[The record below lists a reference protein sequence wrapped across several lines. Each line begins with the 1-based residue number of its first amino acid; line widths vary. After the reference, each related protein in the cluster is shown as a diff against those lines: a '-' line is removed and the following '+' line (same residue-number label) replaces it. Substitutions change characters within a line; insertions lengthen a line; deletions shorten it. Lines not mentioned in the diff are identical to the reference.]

1 MAIKVA
7 INGFGRIGRLVARAL
22 LERTDHDFE
31 LVAINDLGDAKSN
44 ALLFKRDS
52 VHGNW
57 KGDVSVEGDT
67 MIVDGHRIKVTAERD
82 PANLPHAEL
91 GVVIALECTGFFA
104 DKAKASAHLT
114 AGAKRVVISAPATGV
129 DKTIVFGVNHD
140 ALTADDIVI
149 SNASCTTNCL
159 APLAKVL
166 HEAVGIES
174 GFMTT
179 IHSYTNDQNTLDQ
192 LHKDMRRARAA
203 ALSMIPTTTGAA
215 RAVGEVL
222 PELKGKL
229 DGSSVRVPTPNVS
242 VVDLKFIAKRET
254 TKDEINGLLKTAS
267 ENGPLKGVLGY
278 SDEPLVSI
286 DYNGDPRSSTVDS
299 LETAVIDGKLVRVLS
314 WYDNEWG
321 FSNRMIDTSKV
332 VAGLI

>member
-1 MAIKVA
+1 MATKVA
-7 INGFGRIGRLVARAL
+7 INGFGRIGRLVARAIL
-22 LERTDHDFE
+22 SRTDHDLE
-31 LVAINDLGDAKSN
+31 LVSINDLGDAKSN

-57 KGDVSVEGDT
+57 AGEVSVDGDALV
-67 MIVDGHRIKVTAERD
+67 IDGKRIAVTAERD
-82 PANLPHAEL
+82 PAKLPHAAQ
-91 GVVIALECTGFFA
+91 GVDIALECTGIFA

-129 DKTIVFGVNHD
+129 DRTVVFGVNHD
-140 ALTADDIVI
+140 SLTADDIVI

-166 HEAVGIES
+166 HDAIGIEK

-242 VVDLKFIAKRET
+242 VVDLKFIAKKAT
-254 TKDEINGLLKTAS
+254 TKDEVNALLKAAS
-267 ENGPLKGVLGY
+267 EDGPLKGVLGY

-286 DYNGDPRSSTVDS
+286 DYNGDARSSTVDS
-299 LETAVIDGKLVRVLS
+299 LETAVIDGTLVRVLS

-321 FSNRMIDTSKV
+321 FSNRMIDTTGVLAKF
-332 VAGLI
+332 L